1 MEQTGWRLVVKKTID
16 RTVAAAGLVVLAPV
30 LGATALGVRAT
41 MGSPVIFRQVRPGH
55 RTRPFAVIKFRTMRD
70 ARDRQGRL
78 LPDSE
83 RMTRFGRFL
92 RSTSLDELPQLI
104 NVVRGELCFIGP
116 RPLLTEYLERYTPE
130 EMRRHDVM
138 PGMAGLPAIHGRN
151 LLSWEDRFRLDTE
164 YVDRWSLLFDAEILV
179 KTIYKALKR
188 EGASGE
194 LLTQEFRPP
203 ATGPQSGAL
212 GDEPGS

>member
-1 MEQTGWRLVVKKTID
+1 
-16 RTVAAAGLVVLAPV
+16 
-30 LGATALGVRAT
+30 
-41 MGSPVIFRQVRPGH
+41 
-55 RTRPFAVIKFRTMRD
+55 MRD
-70 ARDRQGRL
+70 ARDRHGRQ

-151 LLSWEDRFRLDTE
+151 ILSWEDRFRLDIE
-164 YVDRWSLLFDAEILV
+164 YVDNWSLLFDAEILL
-179 KTIYKALKR
+179 KTIYKAVIR

-194 LLTQEFRPP
+194 LLTPEFRPP
-203 ATGPQSGAL
+203 PR
-212 GDEPGS
+212 

>member
-1 MEQTGWRLVVKKTID
+1 MDQKGWRLVVKKTFD
-16 RTVAAAGLVVLAPV
+16 RTIAAGALVALAPV
-30 LGATALGVRAT
+30 LGATAIGVRLT
-41 MGSPVIFRQVRPGH
+41 MGSPVLFRQVRPGF
-55 RTRPFAVIKFRTMRD
+55 RTRPFQVLKFRTMRD
-70 ARDRQGRL
+70 ARDRHGRQ

-104 NVVRGELCFIGP
+104 NVLRGELCFIGP
-116 RPLLTEYLERYTPE
+116 RPLLTEYLQRYTPE

-151 LLSWEDRFRLDTE
+151 ILSWEDRFRLDIQ
-164 YVDRWSLLFDAEILV
+164 YVDNWSLLLDAEILL
-179 KTIYKALKR
+179 KTIYKTVIR

-194 LLTQEFRPP
+194 LLTPEFRPP
-203 ATGPQSGAL
+203 PR
-212 GDEPGS
+212 